1 MTDFG
6 SDLSCVSDFTP
17 DFAVA
22 TGKRCVAESVARR
35 YITPRGRLI
44 GDPNYGYDLTQF
56 VNDDVGPADLAR
68 IEANAAAE
76 AKKDE
81 RVQDAEVSISVTSA
95 GVMIAKV
102 TLETGNGPFVLVL
115 SVTDVNVE
123 ILKL

>member
-1 MTDFG
+1 MSQTSRPTLLSRRA
-6 SDLSCVSDFTP
+6 SDAWRNLWRGDTSHP
-17 DFAVA
+17 
-22 TGKRCVAESVARR
+22 
-35 YITPRGRLI
+35 GRLI

-102 TLETGNGPFVLVL
+102 TLETSDGPFVLVL